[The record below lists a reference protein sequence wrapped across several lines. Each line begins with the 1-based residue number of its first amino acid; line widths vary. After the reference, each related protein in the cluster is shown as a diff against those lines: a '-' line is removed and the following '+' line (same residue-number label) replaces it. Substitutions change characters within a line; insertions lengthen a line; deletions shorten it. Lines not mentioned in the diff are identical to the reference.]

1 MAGQPFC
8 HRVKTCPKQ
17 NAKVCKKNTK
27 ACKKNTKACKKSR
40 GAVKTHFLRRSTYNL
55 KSEHLKRRKRKDAPI
70 GKLKKDDLTNSNLVI
85 LIL

>member
-1 MAGQPFC
+1 MPQTERESLQKE
-8 HRVKTCPKQ
+8 HESLQKEHESLQKEQ
-17 NAKVCKKNTK
+17 
-27 ACKKNTKACKKSR
+27 R
-40 GAVKTHFLRRSTYNL
+40 GLKTHFLRRSTYNL

>member
-1 MAGQPFC
+1 MAEQPFC

-17 NAKVCKKNTK
+17 NAKV
-27 ACKKNTKACKKSR
+27 CKKNTKACKKSR

-55 KSEHLKRRKRKDAPI
+55 KSEHLKRRKRKDAPT